1 MSRFVSCPLC
11 GKSIA
16 LMLINDHMD
25 SPLCSV
31 AELSSAA
38 PAPAKRPL
46 APRELAPSPAKRASL
61 RELAPAPAK
70 RPPSPQVLIDA
81 LESKTLKAERESLPQ
96 RSVLDALRPQAASA
110 FDEPIRYRPSSSE
123 SWRTVGTDCE
133 LSALAPLSLHRSVLS
148 ADVANELLWW
158 LRKDAE
164 EWERGSWIVHGKQHA
179 VPRTSA
185 WFALDESNR
194 DEGDSGS
201 SSNVSVYGRHGMR
214 LASAVLKAAAAAVAD
229 LVRSLRPA
237 AHWSPS
243 GALANRY
250 RDGSETVGAHS
261 DFINHLGPRPII
273 VGLSLGASRRFD
285 LVQQPPVA
293 GDARGAS
300 ATVRI
305 VLPHNS
311 AIVMWDDAQESWH
324 HSVPRCADASVG
336 AHPLVGLTRFS
347 LTFRMK
353 RADMPP
359 LPRCFCGVPAAL
371 KARGTHEYWLFCD
384 PSRSAV
390 GERDLR
396 ETAGG
401 QAYQDVAVATGAA
414 SGQHAAGVAQPV
426 GGTRS
431 KQCGFRQR
439 FEWAEREA
447 ARLRG
452 LGF

>member
-1 MSRFVSCPLC
+1 MSRFVACPIC
-11 GKSIA
+11 GKSVA
-16 LMLINDHMD
+16 LALINDHMD
-25 SPLCSV
+25 SAQCIEVVES
-31 AELSSAA
+31 SSAAPAKRLPPQQLAPA

-46 APRELAPSPAKRASL
+46 SPRTLADAPERKSS
-61 RELAPAPAK
+61 
-70 RPPSPQVLIDA
+70 
-81 LESKTLKAERESLPQ
+81 KAEIQLPNQ
-96 RSVLDALRPQAASA
+96 RSVYEALKPQAASA

-123 SWRTVGTDCE
+123 SWRSVSTDSE
-133 LSALAPLSLHRSVLS
+133 LPALAPLSLHRNVLS
-148 ADVANELLWW
+148 AGAANELLRW
-158 LRKDAE
+158 LKEDADG
-164 EWERGSWIVHGKQHA
+164 WERGSWIVHGKQHA

-194 DEGDSGS
+194 DEGDGG
-201 SSNVSVYGRHGMR
+201 SNVSVYGRHGMR
-214 LASAVLKAAAAAVAD
+214 SASASLTAAAAAVAD

-237 AHWSPS
+237 AQWSPS

-273 VGLSLGASRRFD
+273 VGLSLGAARRFD
-285 LVQQPPVA
+285 FAQQPSAVA
-293 GDARGAS
+293 GAGATAG
-300 ATVRI
+300 ATAAVRI

-311 AIVMWDDAQESWH
+311 AIIMWDDAQEGWH

-336 AHPLVGLTRFS
+336 THPLVGLERFS

-359 LPRCFCGVPAAL
+359 LPRCFCGLPAAL
-371 KARGTHEYWLFCD
+371 KARGAHEYWLFCD
-384 PSRSAV
+384 PSRAD
-390 GERDLR
+390 GERDVR

-401 QAYQDVAVATGAA
+401 QAPQDAA
-414 SGQHAAGVAQPV
+414 IVSEHASAAQPAP
-426 GGTRS
+426 GGMRS
-431 KQCGFRQR
+431 KQCSFRQR

-452 LGF
+452 LGC